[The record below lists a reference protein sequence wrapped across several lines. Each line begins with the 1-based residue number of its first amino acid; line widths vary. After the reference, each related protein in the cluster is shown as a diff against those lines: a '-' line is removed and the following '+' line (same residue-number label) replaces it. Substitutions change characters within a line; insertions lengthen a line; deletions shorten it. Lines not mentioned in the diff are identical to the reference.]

1 MKKKLAIF
9 TPLPPTRSGISDYS
23 IEIGSELSKLI
34 DVIYVIDDM
43 APTPIGLDEN
53 VTILR
58 YSSWILTDQ
67 SKYVCFHQMGNNLAH
82 RFSWRE
88 LLSNPGFVLLH
99 DISLH
104 HLFLEISYENDIL
117 YRLYF
122 NHIAKEMGTTGS
134 SLLSN
139 IHRGLYIPELFK
151 FIIRANNQIIDN
163 SLGVVVHSESAYN
176 EIKKSY
182 PKKKLLHLPFP
193 YKEVENINNSKEA
206 DGLIKKNFIISSF
219 GFVTPSKQIEFILE
233 ALSRSRDKLPNFKY
247 LIVGE
252 VHDQI
257 YESIFRKIRSLN
269 LEDVVTITGFT
280 DLKQFHN
287 YIEMSDLIVTLR
299 YPSAGESSAVLLRSL
314 GQGKANV
321 VFDYES
327 FSGFPDNVV
336 YKIPLDT
343 FNTCYLEKAIIKF
356 ANNKRFKRKYE
367 IEAKKH
373 IVNNHNIKDV
383 AQKLISFLRV

>member
-1 MKKKLAIF
+1 M
-9 TPLPPTRSGISDYS
+9 
-23 IEIGSELSKLI
+23 
-34 DVIYVIDDM
+34 
-43 APTPIGLDEN
+43 
-53 VTILR
+53 
-58 YSSWILTDQ
+58 
-67 SKYVCFHQMGNNLAH
+67 
-82 RFSWRE
+82 
-88 LLSNPGFVLLH
+88 
-99 DISLH
+99 
-104 HLFLEISYENDIL
+104 
-117 YRLYF
+117 
-122 NHIAKEMGTTGS
+122 
-134 SLLSN
+134 
-139 IHRGLYIPELFK
+139 
-151 FIIRANNQIIDN
+151 
-163 SLGVVVHSESAYN
+163 
-176 EIKKSY
+176 
-182 PKKKLLHLPFP
+182 
-193 YKEVENINNSKEA
+193 
-206 DGLIKKNFIISSF
+206 GLIKKNFIISSF

-252 VHDQI
+252 VHDQSSN
-257 YESIFRKIRSLN
+257 SIISKIRSLN

-299 YPSAGESSAVLLRSL
+299 YPSAGESSAVLLRAL

-343 FNTCYLEKAIIKF
+343 YNTGYLERAIIKF

-373 IVNNHNIKDV
+373 IANNHNIKDV